1 MLIDTHCHLN
11 FGAFKDDAKEVAK
24 ISLEKNVWLI
34 NVGSQGTTS
43 ERAVEFT
50 KEFDEG
56 VYAAVGL
63 HPSHLFEMAVSEEE
77 IEFESRAESFDYD
90 FYKKLAAN
98 DKVVAIGETG
108 LDYNYIPE
116 HEQLNGVK
124 EKQVGV
130 FRQHLDLATELNLPV
145 IIHAR
150 ETYDEIAEIVSVYI
164 NEGKLQKRGVMHCY
178 LGNWDQAQKF
188 LEMGFLISFTGVI
201 TFPAKKTQLRQHADL
216 MEVLNSIPLEKIMV
230 ETDAPFLSPVP
241 HRGER
246 NLPFYVEEVAK
257 KIAEIKKISLNEVSR
272 ATTENAKRFFN
283 IK

>member
-11 FGAFKDDAKEVAK
+11 FGAFKDDAKEIAK
-24 ISLEKNVWLI
+24 VSLEKNVWLI

-43 ERAVEFT
+43 ERAVLFAT
-50 KEFDEG
+50 EFDKG

-63 HPSHLFEMAVSEEE
+63 HPSHLFEMEVSEEE
-77 IEFESRAESFDYD
+77 IEFDSRAESFDYEY
-90 FYKKLAAN
+90 YKKLASN

-124 EKQVGV
+124 DKQAEI
-130 FRQHLDLATELNLPV
+130 FRKHLDLATELNLPV

-150 ETYDEIAEIVSVYI
+150 ETYDEIAEIVKAYI
-164 NEGKLQKRGVMHCY
+164 NEGKLGKRGVLHCY
-178 LGNWDQAQKF
+178 LGNWGQAQKF
-188 LEMGFLISFTGVI
+188 LDMGFLISFTGVI
-201 TFPAKKTQLRQHADL
+201 TFPPKKSQLRQHADL
-216 MEVLNSIPLEKIMV
+216 NEVLNNVPLDKIMV

-257 KIAEIKKISLNEVSR
+257 KISEIKKISFEEVSD
-272 ATTENAKRFFN
+272 TTTKTAREFFN
-283 IK
+283 I